1 MFVVF
6 LGLQFKGSG
15 TSLQRGKVLIDMN
28 RKKILM
34 IDDARLNLATAR
46 EVLKEDYALYEAT
59 SAKQGFEIMEEVLP
73 DLILLDIIMPEM
85 DGYEMITQLKSNRRL
100 KSIPVIFLTAV
111 ADPVSE
117 VKGFNLGAVDFITKP
132 FVAPVMKRRIATQL
146 QLYSYQNEL
155 EEIVEQKVE
164 EVEKMQHMLAS
175 GFAEL
180 VESRDGVTGGH
191 IKNTLIYY
199 EAFVEVL
206 QHVPQYKDEVT
217 PEFVKL
223 SVRAAPLHD
232 IGKIGIDDN
241 VLRKQSGLERSE
253 MRYMQTHSE
262 LGGATFHKI
271 RKIFPENEFLQIA
284 ENMALYH
291 HERWDGNGYPV
302 GLSGTEIPIE
312 ARIMSVVDVY
322 DALTSQR
329 PYKKPFTHE
338 RSMEIIREGKGT
350 QFDPDLVDQFVKAG
364 ELIRDRLKH
373 KEEIRKQML

>member
-1 MFVVF
+1 MLYL

-85 DGYEMITQLKSNRRL
+85 DGYEMITQLKNNRRL
-100 KSIPVIFLTAV
+100 KSIPVIFLAAV

-253 MRYMQTHSE
+253 MQYMQTHSE

>member
-1 MFVVF
+1 MSME
-6 LGLQFKGSG
+6 K
-15 TSLQRGKVLIDMN
+15 
-28 RKKILM
+28 KKILM

-46 EVLKEDYALYEAT
+46 EVLEDDYELYEAT
-59 SAKQGFEIMEEVLP
+59 SAKQGMKILEEILP
-73 DLILLDIIMPEM
+73 DLILLDIIMPDI
-85 DGYEMITQLKSNRRL
+85 DGYEMIAQLKTSRRL

-146 QLYSYQNEL
+146 ELYSYQNQL
-155 EEIVEQKVE
+155 EKIVEQKVE
-164 EVEKMQHMLAS
+164 EVEKMQNMLAS

-199 EAFVEVL
+199 EAFVKVL
-206 QHVPQYKDEVT
+206 QDVPKYKDEVT

-253 MRYMQTHSE
+253 MQYMQTHSE

-271 RKIFPENEFLQIA
+271 RRIFPENEFLKIA
-284 ENMALYH
+284 EHMALYH
-291 HERWDGNGYPV
+291 HERWDGKGYPM
-302 GLSGTEIPIE
+302 GLAGEDIPIE
-312 ARIMSVVDVY
+312 ARIMSIVDVY

-329 PYKKPFTHE
+329 PYKKPFSHE
-338 RSMEIIREGKGT
+338 KSMEIIREGKGT
-350 QFDPDLVDQFVKAG
+350 QFDPDLTDEFLKAG

-373 KEEIRKQML
+373 KEEIRKRMG

>member
-1 MFVVF
+1 MLYL

-155 EEIVEQKVE
+155 AEIVEQKVE

-253 MRYMQTHSE
+253 MQYMQTH
-262 LGGATFHKI
+262 
-271 RKIFPENEFLQIA
+271 A

>member
-1 MFVVF
+1 MA
-6 LGLQFKGSG
+6 GEG
-15 TSLQRGKVLIDMN
+15 LIDME

-46 EVLKEDYALYEAT
+46 EVLKDDYALYEAT
-59 SAKQGFEIMEEVLP
+59 SAKQGFEIMEEILP

-85 DGYEMITQLKSNRRL
+85 DGYEMITQLKSSRRL

-146 QLYSYQNEL
+146 ELYSYQNEL

-199 EAFVEVL
+199 EAFIKVL
-206 QHVPQYKDEVT
+206 QDIPKYKDEVT

-253 MRYMQTHSE
+253 MQYM
-262 LGGATFHKI
+262 
-271 RKIFPENEFLQIA
+271 ENEFLQIA

-291 HERWDGNGYPV
+291 HERWDGKGYPV

-350 QFDPDLVDQFVKAG
+350 QFDPDLVDEFVKAG

-373 KEEIRKQML
+373 KEELRKQMI